1 MEGIRLSVKDLN
13 QRVVKSQENVA
24 TIIKLINKWNEMP
37 LFRRIDRERT
47 EPLLDIEGKELK
59 DIFCLVMRHCITYDK
74 TGTGVFIKSFD
85 FVKIRNGRKETG
97 TLC

>member
-37 LFRRIDRERT
+37 LFSRINRERT

-59 DIFCLVMRHCITYDK
+59 DIFLPCHALLQ
-74 TGTGVFIKSFD
+74 
-85 FVKIRNGRKETG
+85 N
-97 TLC
+97 L

>member
-59 DIFCLVMRHCITYDK
+59 NIFFSGSCAIA
-74 TGTGVFIKSFD
+74 
-85 FVKIRNGRKETG
+85 
-97 TLC
+97 

>member
-1 MEGIRLSVKDLN
+1 MNLKPRKYILHLTGIWNYMEGIRLSVKDLN

-59 DIFCLVMRHCITYDK
+59 DIFCLVMRYCTCITKRGPMY
-74 TGTGVFIKSFD
+74 
-85 FVKIRNGRKETG
+85 
-97 TLC
+97 L